1 MLNQEQVK
9 ELRAHAFNTFGYAI
23 VSSFGYSFP
32 LLALLNWNIDN
43 IVIPTII
50 IYVFSTLSLCAA
62 IYSLHSLLKF
72 FNNAKNNP

>member
-9 ELRAHAFNTFGYAI
+9 ELKLHAENTFGYAL
-23 VSSFGYSFP
+23 VSGITYGIPFDSLFKEDTGIP
-32 LLALLNWNIDN
+32 IALYCFMYGIA
-43 IVIPTII
+43 T
-50 IYVFSTLSLCAA
+50 FALCAA